1 MICHILLDLSIY
13 GGFSQ
18 ISLPDA
24 IRFVWKTSCTLRK
37 VDRGWQIYFD
47 YSTVINIQY
56 INIQYSIVQSPVR
69 VYTVAI
75 VSLHSTVQ

>member
-1 MICHILLDLSIY
+1 LSIY

-37 VDRGWQIYFD
+37 VDRGWQIYFGIACD
-47 YSTVINIQY
+47 AAMQH
-56 INIQYSIVQSPVR
+56 
-69 VYTVAI
+69 
-75 VSLHSTVQ
+75 SLPY